1 MAIRTLAL
9 FCLLSGL
16 SLVALGIGPSWISVD
31 RTVASFLGNG
41 TRVDDIIIWTLRM
54 PRILLAILA
63 GAALALAGL
72 LLQRVTHNPIASPA
86 MLGLVDGAALGV
98 TLFYWLFSNEA
109 NALTVSVHWL
119 PVAAAVGTF
128 GFAMATVLVAGKD
141 ITQPVR
147 LILYGVAMAA
157 LAKALTTVFMI
168 LGPVY
173 QTSQALMWLAGSVH
187 TADWNDV
194 GTLFFLVLV
203 SIPVLIRL
211 RHPLGQL
218 VLDDASAQAT
228 GLSLNVTRL
237 LMLSLAAFLTAG
249 AVSFAGGIAFVGLL
263 SPHIARMLVGY
274 RTHWLLMVTP
284 LIGGL
289 IVLAADMLARTIT
302 APLELPTGTI
312 TALVGAPYF
321 FWLLIREVNRG

>member
-1 MAIRTLAL
+1 MATRTFVLLFLLLA
-9 FCLLSGL
+9 L

-31 RTVASFLGNG
+31 RTLASLLGNG
-41 TRVDDIIIWTLRM
+41 TRVDDVIIWTLRM
-54 PRILLAILA
+54 PRVLLAILA

-86 MLGLVDGAALGV
+86 VLGLVDGAALGV
-98 TLFYWLFSNEA
+98 TLFFLLFSNEA
-109 NALTVSVHWL
+109 NALTVSVNWL
-119 PVAAAVGTF
+119 PVAAAAGTF
-128 GFAMATVLVAGKD
+128 GFTLATIIVAGKD

-173 QTSQALMWLAGSVH
+173 QTSQALIWLAGSVH
-187 TADWNDV
+187 TADWRDV
-194 GTLFFLVLV
+194 QTLFVILLL
-203 SIPVLIRL
+203 SSPALIGL

-218 VLDDASAQAT
+218 VLDDASARAT
-228 GLSLNVTRL
+228 GLSLDTTRWM
-237 LMLSLAAFLTAG
+237 MLGMAAFLTAG

-274 RTHWLLMVTP
+274 RTHLLLVVTP

-289 IVLAADMLARTIT
+289 IVLGADMIARTVA
-302 APLELPTGTI
+302 APLELPTGTV